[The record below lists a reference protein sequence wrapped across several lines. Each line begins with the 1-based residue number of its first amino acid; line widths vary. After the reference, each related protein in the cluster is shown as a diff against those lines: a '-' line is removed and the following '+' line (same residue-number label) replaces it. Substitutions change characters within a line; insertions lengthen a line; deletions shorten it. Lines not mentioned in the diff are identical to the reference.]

1 MTAKPSTFSTSPA
14 ADQSLSD
21 WVAHQLA
28 PSAQVQMRLRGN
40 VLHVLSETP
49 QPLHQSG
56 AIARL
61 VDALIAHP
69 LGAAAITA
77 VYPQAYQ
84 LYIYSRQVGKSQP
97 DWTAPIYLN
106 RLERHQAQL
115 HHQAGASLKLA
126 EAAQA
131 SQTDTA
137 ETAAFSSVVDDA
149 TTAIV
154 LSHLSLAKQGDAD
167 AIAWYLSEVLSTL
180 DVGVWVSVRAASR
193 RVALQCE
200 AVSVEVDPTAETPPA
215 VDEEE
220 VSVQR
225 LWVWCEA
232 TYSPDP
238 LLIAE
243 PVTER
248 LRQLAL
254 TQFKDAVIVIQVHGE
269 DTPDWSLRIDLT
281 PATEM
286 LREWSRWG
294 DEGAIARLLENA
306 VGDHHAT
313 VTIER
318 KDESLHAIV
327 GSTLTGEPPVIPAE
341 NEIMSA
347 ISPLMEDL
355 APQGVHRLMVYGQA
369 SETDTPEWV
378 RCLNLPA
385 LEHEA
390 LAIDPTTLAQQG
402 DLAALAYL
410 LTRLLNPDL
419 DAQLATGGIRVQVLR
434 RDQLLHVM
442 TDAPICPT
450 RRQVVPQVLD
460 FLDFL
465 HLTYIAGVRLYGRRA
480 GQQRPA
486 WSFGKDF
493 QVRPEIVPK
502 AEPIFAVSD
511 RYVGDLLSHSDEAA
525 VAAEAAT
532 SPISG
537 KIYTAWQQGRDRVR
551 QFLCD
556 TQLVVPQQELSHLPP
571 NAADGNRQDVVKIGL
586 VWAAVGLL
594 LALQADW
601 IFGQIINPGMV
612 QGALEA
618 ATAAES
624 EQPEE
629 APLVTTS
636 TSTPSATSAEPWARD
651 DWETLDD
658 ESLTTDTLADE
669 ATAMDDADAIFNDE
683 ELIASPT
690 RSLAATSDLLTHSP
704 YPSFR
709 SQQMDEKL
717 ALYHQRLEGSGPPD
731 VLIIGSSRALRGVDP
746 AALRRELMALGYG
759 DLSVFNFGVNGA
771 TAQVVDLTIRRA
783 LKPHQLPRI
792 IIWADG
798 ARAFNSG
805 RTDVTYNAIAASEG
819 FQELGRRNP
828 DGVTAE
834 TAEEDEEAVAA
845 TEAAAPLP
853 LGEALRNSYQALDET
868 LSNQLGQ
875 RSAIYADRDE
885 LKAFV
890 RDRLL
895 TPLVAPVAL
904 VPNDGKAAQT
914 TSDMPIPEGSEI
926 DFDGFLALDV
936 RFNPATYYQLYARVA
951 GAYDSDYED
960 FGLDGEQTAAFEQ
973 LLNYTQQQS
982 IPVIFVNTP
991 LTDEYLD
998 GYRSDAET
1006 DFQRLMLQYSATEE
1020 NFIFRDLG
1028 QLWTSRYDYF
1038 SDPSHLNRYGAY
1050 QVSLRLAQ
1058 DPMISWP
1065 RALDLSAAPSD
1076 ETP

>member
-1 MTAKPSTFSTSPA
+1 MIAKPSTSSSSA
-14 ADQSLSD
+14 ATQSLSD
-21 WVAHQLA
+21 WVANQLA
-28 PSAQVQMRLRGN
+28 PSAHVQMRLRGN

-56 AIARL
+56 AITRL
-61 VDALIAHP
+61 VEALLAHP
-69 LGAAAITA
+69 LGAAAVTS
-77 VYPQAYQ
+77 VFPQAYQ
-84 LYIYSRQVGKSQP
+84 LYIYSRQIGKTQP

-115 HHQAGASLKLA
+115 QHQASAALKLV
-126 EAAQA
+126 EAVQA
-131 SQTDTA
+131 SQAEASAGAAAEDHEIAALSDVTD
-137 ETAAFSSVVDDA
+137 DG

-193 RVALQCE
+193 RMTQPRE
-200 AVSVEVDPTAETPPA
+200 AVSVEAGSTGETPALDPA
-215 VDEEE
+215 T
-220 VSVQR
+220 SLQR

-248 LRQLAL
+248 LRQLSL

-269 DTPDWSLRIDLT
+269 DVPDWSLRIDLT
-281 PATEM
+281 PAADM
-286 LREWSRWG
+286 LWEWGRWG
-294 DEGAIARLLENA
+294 DEGAIARLLDEA
-306 VGDHHAT
+306 VRDCRAA
-313 VTIER
+313 VAIER

-327 GSTLTGEPPVIPAE
+327 SSTLTAEPPIVPVE
-341 NEIMSA
+341 TDVMEA
-347 ISPLMEDL
+347 IAPLLADL

-369 SETDTPEWV
+369 PGAETPDWV

-385 LEHEA
+385 LEHEELAPAPTA
-390 LAIDPTTLAQQG
+390 LAKQG

-419 DAQLATGGIRVQVLR
+419 EAQLATGGIRIQVLQ

-442 TDAPICPT
+442 ADGPICPT

-465 HLTYIAGVRLYGRRA
+465 SLTYIAGVRLYGRRA

-493 QVRPEIVPK
+493 QARPQLVPK
-502 AEPIFAVSD
+502 TEPIFAVSD
-511 RYVGDLLSHSDEAA
+511 RYIDDLLSDAD
-525 VAAEAAT
+525 AAT
-532 SPISG
+532 SDADEIAVG
-537 KIYTAWQQGRDRVR
+537 GRIRTAWQKGQDQVR

-556 TQLVVPQQELSHLPP
+556 TQLLLPYQELPQTPP
-571 NAADGNRQDVVKIGL
+571 QSADDDHRDAVKIGL
-586 VWAAVGLL
+586 VWATVGLL

-601 IFGQIINPGMV
+601 IFGQIINPGTV

-618 ATAAES
+618 ATAAEAEQPSVPVITAPRPDPSS
-624 EQPEE
+624 EQWER
-629 APLVTTS
+629 S
-636 TSTPSATSAEPWARD
+636 
-651 DWETLDD
+651 DWDTLNN
-658 ESLTTDTLADE
+658 ESLTSGELTADE
-669 ATAMDDADAIFNDE
+669 TAIDETDAVFNDE
-683 ELIASPT
+683 ALIASPE
-690 RSLAATSDLLTHSP
+690 RSLAPTPDLLTRSP

-717 ALYHQRLEGSGPPD
+717 ALYHQHLAESGTPD
-731 VLIIGSSRALRGVDP
+731 VLVIGSSRALRGIDP
-746 AALRRELMALGYG
+746 AALKRELAALGYG

-771 TAQVVDLTIRRA
+771 TAQVVDLTVRRV
-783 LKPHQLPRI
+783 LQPHQLPRL

-828 DGVTAE
+828 EIVTIETEAGDEESVAVAE
-834 TAEEDEEAVAA
+834 TVEAV
-845 TEAAAPLP
+845 P
-853 LGEALRNSYQALDET
+853 LGQALRDSYQALDET
-868 LSNQLGQ
+868 LSEQLGQ
-875 RSAIYADRDE
+875 RSAVYDDRDE

-895 TPLVAPVAL
+895 TPLVAPAIL
-904 VPNDGKAAQT
+904 APGDSKTAQN

-973 LLNYTQQQS
+973 LLNYTQEQGV
-982 IPVIFVNTP
+982 PVVFVNTP

-998 GYRSDAET
+998 GYRSDAEA
-1006 DFQRLMLQYSATEE
+1006 DFQRLMLRYSATEE

-1028 QLWTSRYDYF
+1028 QLWTGRYDYF